1 MRTLL
6 ALGLTISATG
16 LTSADDKK
24 DLTVGKWVI
33 ESVTRDGKAVDA
45 LKGAPREHADGTYTL
60 RPAND
65 TTALRATGTYTIDA
79 TKTPM
84 TIDMKAKGG
93 TSDGK
98 TLLGIAKVDGDT
110 LTVAYGE
117 PGKERPTRFES
128 VAGSGVLLVVHKKA
142 K

>member
-1 MRTLL
+1 
-6 ALGLTISATG
+6 
-16 LTSADDKK
+16 
-24 DLTVGKWVI
+24 
-33 ESVTRDGKAVDA
+33 
-45 LKGAPREHADGTYTL
+45 
-60 RPAND
+60 
-65 TTALRATGTYTIDA
+65 
-79 TKTPM
+79 
-84 TIDMKAKGG
+84 MKAKGG